1 MESFTNE
8 EKKVMKKFIVLL
20 LSCMLIVMCLTACG
34 EKEETSSSDEKDKV
48 ELTLGNDATP
58 EPTQAPTP
66 EPTEAPTP
74 TPQPTEAPTPE
85 PTVAPTPEPTEEP
98 VAEHTY
104 KVELMEVGEEK
115 VMAIKLYRDYTG
127 AGLAEA
133 KDAIDN
139 APCVLLDAV
148 NEDAAKACIDAF
160 EGIGCVLKVYVDG
173 EELITEP
180 EEDDNS
186 TDDAMEGVLKFSVY
200 LEDVGTEKVK
210 VIKVIRE
217 ELGYDLKEAKE
228 LVDAAPVIIFVAD
241 DLVSASEI
249 CDKLAEVGSTA
260 TVEAFENPVVGEN
273 PKDEAGDEVNTE
285 TEVDNE
291 SENADA
297 EVTEDTNEVIQD
309 ENTDTDN
316 DWLLEDWDGKFGYFN
331 FISYQVY
338 MESAGDDV
346 KTVYSAYEEFFGVSG
361 TPIKAYEIIS
371 SGNLVV
377 WEFHNESLA
386 NELCTVLNAA
396 GATCTVQ
403 VNEDGYI
410 IPDEIIPGDERE
422 EATFIPRD
430 FMLDPKGN
438 NMFVGQMVYGTLAIG
453 DKVYAMLEDGTEVEL
468 VIRRTYRMS
477 DRVQNIEAGDWSALM
492 FESDIPGDK
501 ACQTY
506 KVIKRAE

>member
-1 MESFTNE
+1 
-8 EKKVMKKFIVLL
+8 MKKFLVLL
-20 LSCMLIVMCLTACG
+20 LSCMLLVMCLTACSAS
-34 EKEETSSSDEKDKV
+34 EEASNEEEKDKV
-48 ELTLGNDATP
+48 ELTLDDDSKEEPTEAPTP
-58 EPTQAPTP
+58 EPAEAPTP

-74 TPQPTEAPTPE
+74 E
-85 PTVAPTPEPTEEP
+85 PTATPTPEPTEAP
-98 VAEHTY
+98 VEEHVY
-104 KVELMEVGEEK
+104 KVELIEVGEEK

-139 APCVLLDAV
+139 APCVLMDGV
-148 NEDAAKACIDAF
+148 NEDAAKACIEAF
-160 EGIGCVLKVYVDG
+160 EGIGCVLKVFVDG
-173 EELITEP
+173 EELVTEP
-180 EEDDNS
+180 TEDKEP
-186 TDDAMEGVLKFSVY
+186 TDVEGQLMFSVY
-200 LEDVGTEKVK
+200 LEDVGAEKVK
-210 VIKVIRE
+210 VIKVIRD
-217 ELGYDLKEAKE
+217 ELGYELKEAKE

-260 TVEAFENPVVGEN
+260 SIEAFENPVVGEN
-273 PKDEAGDEVNTE
+273 PKAESGEDVNTE
-285 TEVDNE
+285 TEAE
-291 SENADA
+291 TEGDA
-297 EVTEDTNEVIQD
+297 EVTEDDNEVIKD
-309 ENTDTDN
+309 ENTDADN
-316 DWLLEDWDGKFGYFN
+316 NWLLEDWDGRFGYFN

-346 KTVYSAYEEFFGVSG
+346 KAVYSAYEEFFGVSG

-386 NELCTVLNAA
+386 SELCTALNAA

-403 VNEDGYI
+403 VNDDGYI
-410 IPDEIIPGDERE
+410 IPDEIIPGDEKE

-438 NMFVGQMVYGTLAIG
+438 NMFVGQMAYGNLAIG
-453 DKVYAMLEDGTEVEL
+453 DTVYAMLEDGTEVEL
-468 VIRRTYRMS
+468 VIRRTYRLS
-477 DRVQNIEAGDWSALM
+477 DRVQSIDAGDWSALM